1 MYKEKIRDR
10 LRGKPHLRP
19 VFSNVCFIPERLR
32 QVDPN
37 LFVVLN
43 TITQRFEVHSL
54 ANIGNTFS
62 LLVPFSEL
70 DGRIEEH
77 VKKFDLR
84 RHGKHIFQEMEAK
97 NEERERALERER
109 ANRARILAD
118 ELHKPVRKLAYWG
131 E

>member
-1 MYKEKIRDR
+1 MYKSKIRDR

-19 VFSNVCFIPERLR
+19 VYSNVCCIPERLR
-32 QVDPN
+32 QVDPA

-43 TITQRFEVHSL
+43 TKTNRFEVHSL
-54 ANIGNTFS
+54 NNIGNTFS

-70 DGRIEEH
+70 DARIEEH
-77 VKKFDLR
+77 VKKYDLR
-84 RHGKHIFQEMEAK
+84 RHGKRIYREIEAK
-97 NEERERALERER
+97 NEERERALEREQ

-118 ELHKPVRKLAYWG
+118 ELHKPVRRLAYWG